1 VTAAWDT
8 TLVSRLYPGG
18 ALERHLLERANGGL
32 PVAVTTPTVME
43 VVRGLQATAT
53 ENPGMAPGLRWFIRL
68 VTSDLVEILPLDRP
82 AAIVAGRV
90 RARHPIPPTGARR
103 KGVKPE
109 QRAGWVLD
117 IQIAA
122 CAWTHGRELATE
134 NLRDFQTLR
143 DLIATLYPNTSPL
156 IVTAP
161 AITDPTPD

>member
-18 ALERHLLERANGGL
+18 ALERALLERAHDGA
-32 PVAVTTPTVME
+32 PVALTAPTVME
-43 VVRGLQATAT
+43 VVRGIQAAASS
-53 ENPGMAPGLRWFIRL
+53 NPRIAPGLQWFIGL
-68 VTSDLVEILPLDRP
+68 VASDLVEILPLDRP
-82 AAIVAGRV
+82 AAIVAGRLH
-90 RARHPIPPTGARR
+90 ALHPIPPTGARR

-143 DLIATLYPNTSPL
+143 DLIATLYPDASPL
-156 IVTAP
+156 VVTAP

>member
-18 ALERHLLERANGGL
+18 ALERHLLECAYEGL

-53 ENPGMAPGLRWFIRL
+53 ENPGMTPGLRWFIRL

-82 AAIVAGRV
+82 AAIVAGRL
-90 RARHPIPPTGARR
+90 RALHPIPPTGARR

-122 CAWTHGRELATE
+122 CAWTHGYDIVTE
-134 NLRDFQTLR
+134 NLRDFEALR
-143 DLIATLYPNTSPL
+143 EIVATLYPDASPL
-156 IVTAP
+156 VVTAP
-161 AITDPTPD
+161 AGA